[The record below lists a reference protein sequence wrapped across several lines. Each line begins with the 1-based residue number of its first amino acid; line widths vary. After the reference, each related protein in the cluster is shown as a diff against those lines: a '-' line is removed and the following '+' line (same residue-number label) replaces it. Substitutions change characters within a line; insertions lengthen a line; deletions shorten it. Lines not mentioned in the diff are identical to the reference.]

1 MASLMARGQDHVLKK
16 VIEEAAE
23 VLMASKDG
31 GREAIVYEMADLWF
45 HALVALGW
53 HDISP
58 QDSTPRTP
66 ASFWQIWPPYQ
77 RSAHPCIQLPSKVL
91 DDIGFSC

>member
-31 GREAIVYEMADLWF
+31 RPEAFIYGWPIYGSMPSSLEVGMIFPPRKYSRNSS
-45 HALVALGW
+45 VVLGN
-53 HDISP
+53 
-58 QDSTPRTP
+58 P
-66 ASFWQIWPPYQ
+66 ASVPT
-77 RSAHPCIQLPSKVL
+77 SSHPCTQPPSKVL